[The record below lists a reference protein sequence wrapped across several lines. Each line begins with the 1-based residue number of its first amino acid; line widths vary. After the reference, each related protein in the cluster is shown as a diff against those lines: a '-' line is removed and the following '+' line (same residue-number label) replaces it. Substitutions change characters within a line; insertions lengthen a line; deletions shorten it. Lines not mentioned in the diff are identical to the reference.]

1 MQLEEISEYGPVA
14 VSQTREM
21 SNNPVV
27 NLASM
32 SLRQLRDMARAVGIL
47 RYSSENREQL
57 TDAIADKVIDGSL
70 PLERLAAIE
79 AEMAPA
85 PRPAQETRVVFLPRD
100 PQWAYVFWEISDEDR
115 EQAQLDGAQQ
125 LC

>member
-1 MQLEEISEYGPVA
+1 MQSEEISEYGPVA

-57 TDAIADKVIDGSL
+57 TDAITDKVNNGSL
-70 PLERLAAIE
+70 PLEDLAAIE

-115 EQAQLDGAQQ
+115 E
-125 LC
+125 